1 MIHEDAVMVKKEH
14 LHYYTTEEYREKLA
28 KRLKLLRKNY
38 PYKVTQKDIA
48 DFLHVERQ
56 HINRLENGKIDVN
69 VKEVICYS
77 KMFGCDMEYLL
88 YGDDEEYRKYYSIY
102 RHLYP
107 ETDYEDGTAYCPR
120 PEI

>member
-1 MIHEDAVMVKKEH
+1 
-14 LHYYTTEEYREKLA
+14 
-28 KRLKLLRKNY
+28 
-38 PYKVTQKDIA
+38 
-48 DFLHVERQ
+48 
-56 HINRLENGKIDVN
+56 
-69 VKEVICYS
+69 
-77 KMFGCDMEYLL
+77 MEYLL

>member
-1 MIHEDAVMVKKEH
+1 MVKE
-14 LHYYTTEEYREKLA
+14 L
-28 KRLKLLRKNY
+28 
-38 PYKVTQKDIA
+38 
-48 DFLHVERQ
+48 
-56 HINRLENGKIDVN
+56 
-69 VKEVICYS
+69 ICYS